1 MSKQRRKRHTPEQ
14 IVAKLR
20 DAPSCNSLL
29 GSREAAKAWRAQL
42 LCDLCLG
49 IQLTFFG
56 GLYFL
61 AANRTVRSNLARRVD
76 VIRRTI

>member
-29 GSREAAKAWRAQL
+29 GSREAAKPRRHGEPIALRS
-42 LCDLCLG
+42 
-49 IQLTFFG
+49 LTGDPVNFFRWVV
-56 GLYFL
+56 FF
-61 AANRTVRSNLARRVD
+61 SC
-76 VIRRTI
+76 

>member
-29 GSREAAKAWRAQL
+29 GSREGAKAWRAQL
-42 LCDLCLG
+42 LCDPRLG